1 MDILSTNS
9 MQMMEKSLDFLWTKQ
24 EVILNNITNVET
36 PDFKPQYVTFEESL
50 KNAIE
55 QRADED
61 GAVSNAQSAIGSAEI
76 KVHTAEV
83 STRLDDNGVNITEQN
98 IELAR
103 NAIQLQYLMDSISND
118 FSILRTAIKG

>member
-1 MDILSTNS
+1 MEILSTNS

-24 EVILNNITNVET
+24 EVILNNITQVET

-55 QRADED
+55 QRADENGVVRD
-61 GAVSNAQSAIGSAEI
+61 SQTAINSAEI

-103 NAIQLQYLMDSISND
+103 NALQLQYLMDSISND
-118 FSILRTAIKG
+118 FNILRTAIKG